1 MDVRQNTGSSMKQTA
16 AATAA
21 MAADPLTEIP
31 LIDAVGGGPLALL
44 RTQPERLSAL
54 LAAARRRYGRLVL
67 NLGDRATRQWLARS
81 RNPYAH
87 ELAAVAAHI
96 GLPGALLLNLSYE
109 WACTSGVAADPN
121 AGGSRMLRTLD
132 WPMEEIGRNA
142 VVIRQDG
149 GAGVYYSVGW
159 PGYVGV
165 LTAMAPGRFSIAINQ
180 PPMRRISGACWLDW
194 AVNRTGVW
202 RGLGLPP
209 SHLTRSICDTATSY
223 AEARRRLIET
233 PLCIP
238 AFFIL
243 AGAEAD
249 EGCVIER
256 SEARAAVHNAPAAI
270 ANHWLGLSIPGHDRG
285 TDSHGR
291 RERMSKLLH
300 RPDVES
306 FDWVRP
312 PILNAT
318 TRLAAVANAAS
329 SELSVI
335 GYERSR
341 QATKPF
347 RLAEHPGGG
356 STRTTPAPALAGP
369 A

>member
-1 MDVRQNTGSSMKQTA
+1 MEQ
-16 AATAA
+16 ATDLPPGAR
-21 MAADPLTEIP
+21 PLPEIP
-31 LIDAVGGGPLALL
+31 LIDAVPGGPLSLL
-44 RTQPERLSAL
+44 RSEPERLSAL
-54 LAAARRRYGRLVL
+54 LAAARRRYGRIVL
-67 NLGDRATRQWLARS
+67 SLGDRATRQWLVRS

-109 WACTSGVAADPN
+109 WACTSGVAADPQ
-121 AGGSRMLRTLD
+121 GPGSRMLRTLD
-132 WPMEEIGRNA
+132 WPMDEIGRHA
-142 VVIRQDG
+142 IVVRQDG
-149 GAGVYYSVGW
+149 GAGAYYTVSW

-180 PPMRRISGACWLDW
+180 PPMRRFSGACWLDW
-194 AVNRTGVW
+194 VVNRTGVW

-209 SHLTRSICDTATSY
+209 SHLARAICDTATSY
-223 AEARRRLIET
+223 AEARRLLIET

-238 AFFIL
+238 AFFTL
-243 AGAEAD
+243 AGANGD

-256 SEARAAVHNAPAAI
+256 SEARAAVHPQPAAI
-270 ANHWLGLSIPGHDRG
+270 ANHWLGLAIPGHDRG

-291 RERMSKLLH
+291 RERMGKLLH

-318 TRLAAVANAAS
+318 TRLAAVANAATGS
-329 SELSVI
+329 LTVM
-335 GYERSR
+335 GYERSAA
-341 QATKPF
+341 ATRIF
-347 RLAEHPGGG
+347 SLAEHARRESP
-356 STRTTPAPALAGP
+356 RTMPAPALEGQA
-369 A
+369 

>member
-1 MDVRQNTGSSMKQTA
+1 MADGTEPDLVMEQSRATGGA
-16 AATAA
+16 AL
-21 MAADPLTEIP
+21 PEIP
-31 LIDAVGGGPLALL
+31 LVDATHGGPLTLL
-44 RTQPERLSAL
+44 RSEPERLAAL
-54 LAAARRRYGRLVL
+54 LAAGRRRYGRLVL
-67 NLGDRATRQWLARS
+67 SLGDRASRHWLARS

-109 WACTSGVAADPN
+109 WACTSGVAADP
-121 AGGSRMLRTLD
+121 AGSGSRMLRTLD
-132 WPMEEIGRNA
+132 WPIEEIGRNA
-142 VVIRQDG
+142 IVVRQDG
-149 GAGVYYSVGW
+149 GAGPYYTVSW
-159 PGYVGV
+159 PGYIGV

-194 AVNRTGVW
+194 VMNRTGMW
-202 RGLGLPP
+202 RGAGLPP
-209 SHLTRSICDTATSY
+209 SHLVRSICDTAGSY
-223 AEARRRLIET
+223 AEARLRLSET

-243 AGAEAD
+243 SGADAG

-256 SEARAAVHNAPAAI
+256 SEARAAVHPQPAAI

-291 RERMSKLLH
+291 RQRMEKLLC
-300 RPDVES
+300 RSGVES

-318 TRLAAVANAAS
+318 TRLAAVANAATG
-329 SELSVI
+329 ELAVM
-335 GYERSR
+335 GYERS
-341 QATKPF
+341 QPATRPF
-347 RLAEHPGGG
+347 SLAEHAGHE
-356 STRTTPAPALAGP
+356 SRKTTQAPALAGS

>member
-1 MDVRQNTGSSMKQTA
+1 MEQTA
-16 AATAA
+16 VAAAA
-21 MAADPLTEIP
+21 GSANALPDIP
-31 LIDAVGGGPLALL
+31 LVDAVPGGPLSLL
-44 RTQPERLSAL
+44 RSEPERLAAL

-67 NLGDRATRQWLARS
+67 SLGDRATRQWLARS

-109 WACTSGVAADPN
+109 WACTSGVAADPK
-121 AGGSRMLRTLD
+121 GEGSRMLRTLD

-142 VVIRQDG
+142 IVIRQDG
-149 GAGVYYSVGW
+149 GAGAYYAVSW

-180 PPMRRISGACWLDW
+180 PPMRRFSGACWLDW
-194 AVNRTGVW
+194 VVNRTGIW

-209 SHLTRSICDTATSY
+209 SHLARAICDTATSY

-243 AGAEAD
+243 AGASND
-249 EGCVIER
+249 EGCIIER
-256 SEARAAVHNAPAAI
+256 SEARAAVHPQPAAI
-270 ANHWLGLSIPGHDRG
+270 ANHWLGLAIPGHDRG
-285 TDSHGR
+285 TESYSR
-291 RERMSKLLH
+291 RERMGKLLH
-300 RPDVES
+300 RTDVER

-318 TRLAAVANAAS
+318 TRLAAVANAATG
-329 SELSVI
+329 ELTVM
-335 GYERSR
+335 GYERSAP
-341 QATKPF
+341 ATRIF
-347 RLAEHPGGG
+347 SLAEHCGRK
-356 STRTTPAPALAGP
+356 SRQTMPAPALEGRA
-369 A
+369 

>member
-1 MDVRQNTGSSMKQTA
+1 V
-16 AATAA
+16 
-21 MAADPLTEIP
+21 
-31 LIDAVGGGPLALL
+31 
-44 RTQPERLSAL
+44 RLSAV

-67 NLGDRATRQWLARS
+67 SLGYRATRQWLARS

-109 WACTSGVAADPN
+109 WACTSGVATDPEG
-121 AGGSRMLRTLD
+121 AGSRMLRTLD
-132 WPMEEIGRNA
+132 WPMHEIGRNA
-142 VVIRQDG
+142 VVVRQDG
-149 GAGVYYSVGW
+149 GAGVYYTVSW

-165 LTAMAPGRFSIAINQ
+165 LTAMAPGRFAIAINQ
-180 PPMRRISGACWLDW
+180 PPMRRVSGACWLDW
-194 AVNRTGVW
+194 VVNRTGVW

-209 SHLTRSICDTATSY
+209 SHLARSICDTATSY

-243 AGAEAD
+243 AGASPD

-256 SEARAAVHNAPAAI
+256 SEARAAVHPQPAAI

-291 RERMSKLLH
+291 RERMATLLH
-300 RPDVES
+300 RPGVEG

-318 TRLAAVANAAS
+318 TRLAAVANAGTGD
-329 SELSVI
+329 LTVM
-335 GYERSR
+335 GYERS
-341 QATKPF
+341 QPATRIF
-347 RLAEHPGGG
+347 SLAEHGCRE
-356 STRTTPAPALAGP
+356 TRQTTPAPALAGR

>member
-1 MDVRQNTGSSMKQTA
+1 MADGTDVALVDEQRNASGGGG
-16 AATAA
+16 
-21 MAADPLTEIP
+21 DLPEIP
-31 LIDAVGGGPLALL
+31 LFDAVPVGPLTLL
-44 RTQPERLSAL
+44 RSEPERLAAL

-67 NLGDRATRQWLARS
+67 SLGDRASRQWLARS

-87 ELAAVAAHI
+87 ELASVAAHI

-109 WACTSGVAADPN
+109 WACTSGVAADP
-121 AGGSRMLRTLD
+121 GGTGSRMLRTLD

-142 VVIRQDG
+142 IVVRQDG
-149 GAGVYYSVGW
+149 GAGAYYTVSW
-159 PGYVGV
+159 PGYIGV

-194 AVNRTGVW
+194 VMNRTGVW

-209 SHLTRSICDTATSY
+209 SHLARSICDTAGCY

-243 AGAEAD
+243 AGASAD

-256 SEARAAVHNAPAAI
+256 SEARAAVHPQPASI
-270 ANHWLGLSIPGHDRG
+270 ANHWLGLSIPGHHRG

-291 RERMSKLLH
+291 RERMGKLLH
-300 RPDVES
+300 RGSVDS

-312 PILNAT
+312 PILNPT
-318 TRLAAVANAAS
+318 TRLAAVANAATT
-329 SELSVI
+329 ELTVV
-335 GYERSR
+335 GYEQSR
-341 QATKPF
+341 TATRVF
-347 RLAEHPGGG
+347 RLADHAGRD
-356 STRTTPAPALAGP
+356 SQQTTPGPALAGS

>member
-1 MDVRQNTGSSMKQTA
+1 MDHA
-16 AATAA
+16 AALHGAQA
-21 MAADPLTEIP
+21 LPDIP
-31 LIDAVGGGPLALL
+31 LIDAVAGGPLSLL
-44 RTQPERLSAL
+44 RSEPQRLSAL

-67 NLGDRATRQWLARS
+67 SLGDRATRQWLARS

-109 WACTSGVAADPN
+109 WACTSGVAADPEG
-121 AGGSRMLRTLD
+121 AGSRMLRTLD

-142 VVIRQDG
+142 VVVRQDG
-149 GAGVYYSVGW
+149 GAGVYYTVSW

-180 PPMRRISGACWLDW
+180 PPMRRVSGACWLDW
-194 AVNRTGVW
+194 LVNRGGVW

-209 SHLTRSICDTATSY
+209 SHLARSICDTAAGY

-243 AGAEAD
+243 AGAGGG

-256 SEARAAVHNAPAAI
+256 SEARAAVHPQPAAI

-291 RERMSKLLH
+291 RERMATLLH
-300 RPDVES
+300 RPGVDA

-318 TRLAAVANAAS
+318 TRLAAVANAGAG
-329 SELSVI
+329 ELTVM

-341 QATKPF
+341 PASRIF
-347 RLAEHPGGG
+347 SLAEHDCRE
-356 STRTTPAPALAGP
+356 TRRTTPAPALEGRA
-369 A
+369 

>member
-1 MDVRQNTGSSMKQTA
+1 MEQAEAKGRGLLPK
-16 AATAA
+16 
-21 MAADPLTEIP
+21 IP
-31 LIDAVGGGPLALL
+31 LVDVAPGGPLPLL
-44 RTQPERLSAL
+44 RSQPERLEAL

-67 NLGDRATRQWLARS
+67 SLGDRASRQWLTRS

-109 WACTSGVAADPN
+109 WACTSGVAADPERE
-121 AGGSRMLRTLD
+121 GSRMLRTLD

-142 VVIRQDG
+142 VVIRQSG
-149 GAGVYYSVGW
+149 GAGPYYSVSW

-194 AVNRTGVW
+194 VMNRTGVW
-202 RGLGLPP
+202 RGTGLPP
-209 SHLTRSICDTATSY
+209 SHLARSICDTAGSY

-243 AGAEAD
+243 SGAHDD

-256 SEARAAVHNAPAAI
+256 SEARAAVHPQPAAI

-291 RERMSKLLH
+291 RKRMEKLLH
-300 RPDVES
+300 RSEVES

-329 SELSVI
+329 ANLTVI
-335 GYERSR
+335 GYERGAP
-341 QATKPF
+341 ATQIF
-347 RLAEHPGGG
+347 RLSEHAGRD
-356 STRTTPAPALAGP
+356 SRRTKPAPALTAQ

>member
-1 MDVRQNTGSSMKQTA
+1 MRQA
-16 AATAA
+16 AAISGQAA
-21 MAADPLTEIP
+21 EAPEDGEALCEIP
-31 LIDAVGGGPLALL
+31 LIDVTAGGPLSLL
-44 RTQPERLSAL
+44 RSEPERLAAL

-67 NLGDRATRQWLARS
+67 SLGDRATRQWLTRS

-87 ELAAVAAHI
+87 ELADVAAHI

-109 WACTSGVAADPN
+109 WACTSGVAPEPE
-121 AGGSRMLRTLD
+121 GQGSRMLRTLD

-142 VVIRQDG
+142 IVIRQDG
-149 GAGVYYSVGW
+149 GAGVYYTVSW

-180 PPMRRISGACWLDW
+180 PPMRRFSGACWLDW
-194 AVNRTGVW
+194 VMNRTGVW

-209 SHLTRSICDTATSY
+209 SHLARSICDTATSY
-223 AEARRRLIET
+223 AEARRRLMET

-243 AGAEAD
+243 AGANAD

-256 SEARAAVHNAPAAI
+256 SEARAAVHPQPAAI
-270 ANHWLGLSIPGHDRG
+270 ANHWLGLTIPGHDRG

-291 RERMSKLLH
+291 RERMKKLLH
-300 RPDVES
+300 RGNVES

-312 PILNAT
+312 PILNPT
-318 TRLAAVANAAS
+318 TRLAAVANAATG
-329 SELSVI
+329 ELAVM

-341 QATKPF
+341 PATRIF
-347 RLAEHPGGG
+347 TLAEHAGRG
-356 STRTTPAPALAGP
+356 SLRTTPAPELAGP

>member
-1 MDVRQNTGSSMKQTA
+1 MADGADLALGMEQREASGGSGGL
-16 AATAA
+16 
-21 MAADPLTEIP
+21 PEIP
-31 LIDAVGGGPLALL
+31 LIDAVAGGPLTLL
-44 RTQPERLSAL
+44 RSEPERLAAL

-67 NLGDRATRQWLARS
+67 SLGDRASRQWIARS

-109 WACTSGVAADPN
+109 WACTSGVAADPE
-121 AGGSRMLRTLD
+121 GTGSRMLRTLD

-142 VVIRQDG
+142 IIVRQDG
-149 GAGVYYSVGW
+149 GAGPYYTVSW
-159 PGYVGV
+159 PGYIGV

-194 AVNRTGVW
+194 VMNRTGVW

-209 SHLTRSICDTATSY
+209 SHLARSICDTAGSY

-243 AGAEAD
+243 AGAGGD
-249 EGCVIER
+249 EGCVVER
-256 SEARAAVHNAPAAI
+256 SEARAAVHPQPAAI
-270 ANHWLGLSIPGHDRG
+270 ANHWLALSIPGHHRG
-285 TDSHGR
+285 ADSHGR
-291 RERMSKLLH
+291 RERMGKLLH
-300 RPDVES
+300 RTGVDS

-312 PILNAT
+312 PILNPT
-318 TRLAAVANAAS
+318 TRLAAVANATTC
-329 SELSVI
+329 ELAVI
-335 GYERSR
+335 GYEQSR
-341 QATKPF
+341 PATQVF
-347 RLAEHPGGG
+347 SLAEHAGRD
-356 STRTTPAPALAGP
+356 SRRTTPAPALAGS